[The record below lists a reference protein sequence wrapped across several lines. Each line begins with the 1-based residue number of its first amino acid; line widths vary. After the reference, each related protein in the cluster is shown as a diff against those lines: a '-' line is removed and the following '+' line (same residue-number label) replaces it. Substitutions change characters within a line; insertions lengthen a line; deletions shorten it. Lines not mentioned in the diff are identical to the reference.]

1 VRVVLPEGDG
11 ARIAAVYRAGEVVS
25 REYTPEGVVLTVRV
39 EGWRA
44 GQFGA
49 A

>member
-1 VRVVLPEGDG
+1 VVLPEGDG

-39 EGWRA
+39 EAWRA
-44 GQFGA
+44 DQLNTED
-49 A
+49 